1 MVTEVGVV
9 VSLCFTIVV
18 LFVASRGGRR
28 EMALATGVGH
38 PTLPKEA
45 FTTDRQINRI
55 VSSLKR
61 IPVRQQRPDGGGAG
75 GQEELMRSL
84 SFSLFLF

>member
-1 MVTEVGVV
+1 ML
-9 VSLCFTIVV
+9 LCFTIVV
-18 LFVASRGGRR
+18 LFVASFESGR
-28 EMALATGVGH
+28 AGDGTGVGH

-45 FTTDRQINRI
+45 FTTDRQINGI